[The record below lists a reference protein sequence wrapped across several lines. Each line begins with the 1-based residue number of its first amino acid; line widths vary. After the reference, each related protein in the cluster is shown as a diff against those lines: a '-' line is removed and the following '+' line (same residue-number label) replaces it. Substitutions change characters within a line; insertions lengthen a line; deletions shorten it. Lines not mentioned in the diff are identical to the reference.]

1 MPSDDP
7 LAEIVA
13 LPGVADAVNEA
24 RIAVDGLRGH
34 RVLRRSGGLV
44 RAESTLRGARASGA
58 LDGADLPLDVVRRT
72 VRAGGHLPEPEGP
85 VVEGALRVAAEVGLL
100 QETWRRAPLQVLARL
115 HVLAAAGRVMQDEL
129 GRPRPEAAARLASL
143 ASLLSTTQAPA
154 LVVSAVVHGEV
165 LATEAF
171 PVAGGVVARAGARLV
186 LVTRG
191 LDPSAVSV
199 PEVGHVDL
207 GDAAY
212 RDALAGYA
220 AGGELGVG
228 RWVVHC
234 AQAVVLGAREGIAVC
249 ESIQRGAV

>member
-7 LAEIVA
+7 LAAIAA

-24 RIAVDGLRGH
+24 RIAIDGLRGH
-34 RVLRRSGGLV
+34 RVLRRSAEKV
-44 RAESTLRGARASGA
+44 SAESTLRGARASAA

-72 VRAGGHLPEPEGP
+72 VRAAGRLPEPEGP

-115 HVLAAAGRVMQDEL
+115 HVLAAAGRVEADQL
-129 GRPRPEAAARLASL
+129 GRPHTGAAARLASL
-143 ASLLSTTQAPA
+143 ASLLSRTQAPA
-154 LVVSAVVHGEV
+154 VVVSAVVHGEV
-165 LATEAF
+165 LATQAF
-171 PVAGGVVARAGARLV
+171 PVGGGVVARAVARLV

-199 PEVGHVDL
+199 PEVGHIDL
-207 GDAAY
+207 GIDAY

-220 AGGELGVG
+220 AGGEHGVG

-234 AQAVVLGAREGIAVC
+234 AQAVVLGAREGVAVC
-249 ESIQRGAV
+249 ESIQRGAT